1 MGAFDPDII
10 YIRVHTEAV
19 GIQKKVPGGDMSINK
34 YDEQKFWEEVD
45 ILFPDI
51 VKAITSLAKKSYI
64 SITNLRNGV
73 TWWSEKAM
81 EYFGMQENYTI
92 RGQEKS
98 KRSIHSDDLE
108 DFRRGFQERV
118 AGKNMDET
126 WEYRVR
132 DGSTYNRISA
142 RARML
147 NDKDGKPFV
156 IVIRYNNYGI
166 SDEVDATT
174 GLHTEPALDREI
186 REFLEESGQGTLLKI
201 GLDQFSHIN
210 VMYGAAFSDKILNCA
225 AQELLR
231 LLKGKGYVY
240 RLSGAKFVISFK
252 KVSKEELQQ
261 IYDEIV
267 EVFEN
272 TEVEGKKI
280 PLKVSA
286 GAIFM
291 EPYMKETNAVR
302 SRLTYALNHSRL
314 EHHGELVIFN
324 DEICGSDENQFELI
338 GVIHQC
344 ATHNFEGFRMFY
356 QPIADT
362 KTGKIRGM
370 EALLRWELEPYGMV
384 SPGVF
389 MEWLEQDPCIFDLG
403 NWILRTALTDVQKL
417 RKETEGFFVNVNVAA
432 AQLERREFRSAV
444 MNILKETGAKPEEL
458 CLELTERCRDLDI
471 QFLRREVEFFHSQ
484 GIKIALDDFGTGN
497 SSLSLALEL
506 PFDELKVDMSFIR
519 DIKQKPQNQA
529 MVQSIVDYARRTNT
543 ETCIEGIED
552 KEVSDYIEKFGSTW
566 QQGYYY
572 SKPVPI
578 EQFEEVLRKNET
590 EKDR

>member
-1 MGAFDPDII
+1 M
-10 YIRVHTEAV
+10 

-98 KRSIHSDDLE
+98 KRSIHPDDLE
-108 DFRRGFQERV
+108 DFRRGFLERV
-118 AGKNMDET
+118 AGKNMDEP
-126 WEYRVR
+126 WKYRVS

-142 RARML
+142 RAKML

-186 REFLEESGQGTLLKI
+186 REFLDESGQGALLKI

-231 LLKGKGYVY
+231 LLRGKGYVY

-252 KVSKEELQQ
+252 KVSKAELQQ
-261 IYDEIV
+261 IYNEIV
-267 EVFEN
+267 EAFEN

-302 SRLTYALNHSRL
+302 SRLTYALSHSRL

-324 DEICGSDENQFELI
+324 DEVCGSDENQFELI

-444 MNILKETGAKPEEL
+444 MNILKETGARPEEL

-471 QFLRREVEFFHSQ
+471 HFLRGEVEFFHSQ

-543 ETCIEGIED
+543 ETCIEGIEN
-552 KEVSDYIEKFGSTW
+552 KEVSDYIEQFGSTW

-578 EQFEEVLRKNET
+578 DQFEEVLREKST
-590 EKDR
+590 EKE

>member
-1 MGAFDPDII
+1 MDPDESIGLWAYRQKCQEGAF
-10 YIRVHTEAV
+10 T
-19 GIQKKVPGGDMSINK
+19 K
-34 YDEQKFWEEVD
+34 EEVTNNYSEERFWAEMD
-45 ILFPDI
+45 IMFPDI
-51 VKAITSLAKKSYI
+51 VKAITSLSKKSYI
-64 SITNLRNGV
+64 SITNLQTGV

-81 EYFGMQENYTI
+81 DYFGMTENYTI
-92 RGQEKS
+92 RGKEKS
-98 KRSIHSDDLE
+98 KRQIHPDDLE
-108 DFRRGFQERV
+108 EFRRGFRERV
-118 AGKNMDET
+118 AGKNMEEP
-126 WEYRVR
+126 WEYRVQ
-132 DGSTYNRISA
+132 DGSTYIRISA
-142 RARML
+142 TARML
-147 NDKDGKPFV
+147 HDKEGKPFV

-174 GLHTEPALDREI
+174 GLHTEPALNREI
-186 REFLEESGQGTLLKI
+186 EQFLEESRQSALLKI

-225 AQELLR
+225 AQELIR
-231 LLKGKGYVY
+231 LLRGAGYVY

-252 KVSKEELQQ
+252 KITREDLQQ
-261 IYDEIV
+261 VYDRIV
-267 EVFEN
+267 ESFEN
-272 TEVEGKKI
+272 MTVEGKRI

-286 GAIFM
+286 GAIFI
-291 EPYMKETNAVR
+291 EPYMKETNAIR
-302 SRLTYALNHSRL
+302 SRLTYALNHSRS

-324 DEICGSDENQFELI
+324 DEVCGSDENQFELI

-362 KTGKIRGM
+362 QTGKIRGM
-370 EALLRWELEPYGMV
+370 EALIRWELEPYGLV

-417 RKETEGFFVNVNVAA
+417 RQEVPGFFVNVNVAA

-471 QFLRREVEFFHSQ
+471 NFLRGEVEFFHSQ
-484 GIKIALDDFGTGN
+484 GIKVALDDFGTGN
-497 SSLSLALEL
+497 SSLSLALDL

-519 DIKQKPQNQA
+519 NIQQKPQNQA
-529 MVQSIVDYARRTNT
+529 MVQSIVDYAKRTNT
-543 ETCIEGIED
+543 ETCIEGIEN
-552 KEVSDYIEKFGSTW
+552 KEVSDYIEQFGATW
-566 QQGYYY
+566 HQGYYY

-578 EQFEEVLRKNET
+578 EQFEEVVRKKAT
-590 EKDR
+590 EKDK

>member
-1 MGAFDPDII
+1 
-10 YIRVHTEAV
+10 
-19 GIQKKVPGGDMSINK
+19 MSINK

-98 KRSIHSDDLE
+98 KRSIHPDDLE
-108 DFRRGFQERV
+108 DFRRGFRERV
-118 AGKNMDET
+118 AGKNMDEPG
-126 WEYRVR
+126 EYRVR
-132 DGSTYNRISA
+132 DGSTYIRISA
-142 RARML
+142 RAKML

-156 IVIRYNNYGI
+156 IVIRYNNYSI

-186 REFLEESGQGTLLKI
+186 MEFLEESGQGALLKI

-231 LLKGKGYVY
+231 LFKGKGYVY

-252 KVSKEELQQ
+252 KVSKAELQQ

-267 EVFEN
+267 ETFEN

-324 DEICGSDENQFELI
+324 DEVCGSDENQFELI

-444 MNILKETGAKPEEL
+444 MNILKETGARPEEL

-471 QFLRREVEFFHSQ
+471 HFLRAEVEFFHSQ

-543 ETCIEGIED
+543 ETCIEGIEN
-552 KEVSDYIEKFGSTW
+552 KEVSDYIEQFGSTW

-578 EQFEEVLRKNET
+578 DRFEEVLREKST
-590 EKDR
+590 EKE

>member
-1 MGAFDPDII
+1 MVCYNLFDA
-10 YIRVHTEAV
+10 RVHSETV
-19 GIQKKVPGGDMSINK
+19 GIQKKVSGGDMSINT
-34 YDEQKFWEEVD
+34 YDEQKFWEEMD

-73 TWWSEKAM
+73 TWWSEKTM

-98 KRSIHSDDLE
+98 KRSIHPDD
-108 DFRRGFQERV
+108 
-118 AGKNMDET
+118 
-126 WEYRVR
+126 
-132 DGSTYNRISA
+132 
-142 RARML
+142 
-147 NDKDGKPFV
+147 
-156 IVIRYNNYGI
+156 
-166 SDEVDATT
+166 
-174 GLHTEPALDREI
+174 
-186 REFLEESGQGTLLKI
+186 LEESGQGTLLKI

-231 LLKGKGYVY
+231 LLRGKGYVY

-252 KVSKEELQQ
+252 NVSKEELQQ

-267 EVFEN
+267 EAFEN

-324 DEICGSDENQFELI
+324 DEVCGSDENQFELI

-417 RKETEGFFVNVNVAA
+417 REETEGFFVNVNVAA

-471 QFLRREVEFFHSQ
+471 HFLRGEVEFFHSQ

-578 EQFEEVLRKNET
+578 EQFEEVLREKAT
-590 EKDR
+590 EKE

>member
-1 MGAFDPDII
+1 MHIE
-10 YIRVHTEAV
+10 TV

-98 KRSIHSDDLE
+98 KRPIHPDDLE
-108 DFRRGFQERV
+108 EFRRGFQERV
-118 AGKNMDET
+118 AEKNMDEP

-142 RARML
+142 RAKML
-147 NDKDGKPFV
+147 KDKDGKPFV

-186 REFLEESGQGTLLKI
+186 MEFLEESGQGALLKI

-252 KVSKEELQQ
+252 KVSKAELQQ
-261 IYDEIV
+261 IYDEIIDA
-267 EVFEN
+267 FEN

-302 SRLTYALNHSRL
+302 SRLTYALNHSRF

-324 DEICGSDENQFELI
+324 DEVCGSDENQFELI

-471 QFLRREVEFFHSQ
+471 QFLRGEVDFFHSQ

-529 MVQSIVDYARRTNT
+529 MVQSIVDYAKRTNT
-543 ETCIEGIED
+543 ETCIEGIEN
-552 KEVSDYIEKFGSTW
+552 KEVSDYIEQFGSTW

-578 EQFEEVLRKNET
+578 DRFKEVLRKKAT
-590 EKDR
+590 EKE

>member
-1 MGAFDPDII
+1 
-10 YIRVHTEAV
+10 
-19 GIQKKVPGGDMSINK
+19 MSINT

-98 KRSIHSDDLE
+98 KRSIHPDDLE
-108 DFRRGFQERV
+108 DFRRGFLERV
-118 AGKNMDET
+118 AGKNMDES

-132 DGSTYNRISA
+132 DGSTYIRISA
-142 RARML
+142 RAKML

-186 REFLEESGQGTLLKI
+186 MEFLEESGQGALLKI

-252 KVSKEELQQ
+252 KVSKAELQQ
-261 IYDEIV
+261 IYNEIV
-267 EVFEN
+267 EAFEN

-302 SRLTYALNHSRL
+302 SRLTYALSHSRL

-324 DEICGSDENQFELI
+324 DEVCGSDENQFELI

-444 MNILKETGAKPEEL
+444 MNILKETGARPEER

-471 QFLRREVEFFHSQ
+471 HFLRGEVEFFHSQ

-543 ETCIEGIED
+543 ETCIEGIEN
-552 KEVSDYIEKFGSTW
+552 KEVSDYIEQFGSTW

-578 EQFEEVLRKNET
+578 DQFEEVLREKST
-590 EKDR
+590 EKE

>member
-1 MGAFDPDII
+1 
-10 YIRVHTEAV
+10 
-19 GIQKKVPGGDMSINK
+19 MSINT

-98 KRSIHSDDLE
+98 KRSIHPDDLE
-108 DFRRGFQERV
+108 DFRRGFRERV
-118 AGKNMDET
+118 AGKNMDEP

-132 DGSTYNRISA
+132 DGSTYIRISA
-142 RARML
+142 RAKML

-156 IVIRYNNYGI
+156 IVIRYNNYSI

-186 REFLEESGQGTLLKI
+186 MEFLEESGQGALLKI

-231 LLKGKGYVY
+231 LFKGKGYVY

-252 KVSKEELQQ
+252 KVSKAELQQ

-267 EVFEN
+267 ETFEN

-324 DEICGSDENQFELI
+324 DEVCGSDENQFELI

-356 QPIADT
+356 QPIP
-362 KTGKIRGM
+362 IRRPARSG
-370 EALLRWELEPYGMV
+370 
-384 SPGVF
+384 
-389 MEWLEQDPCIFDLG
+389 EWKRCSAG
-403 NWILRTALTDVQKL
+403 NWSLTGWCLPVCSWSGWNRIPVFLIWGTGSFGQHLRMYRSFARRQKAFSSML
-417 RKETEGFFVNVNVAA
+417 MW
-432 AQLERREFRSAV
+432 RRRSWSAESSAV
-444 MNILKETGAKPEEL
+444 LL
-458 CLELTERCRDLDI
+458 
-471 QFLRREVEFFHSQ
+471 
-484 GIKIALDDFGTGN
+484 
-497 SSLSLALEL
+497 
-506 PFDELKVDMSFIR
+506 
-519 DIKQKPQNQA
+519 
-529 MVQSIVDYARRTNT
+529 
-543 ETCIEGIED
+543 
-552 KEVSDYIEKFGSTW
+552 
-566 QQGYYY
+566 
-572 SKPVPI
+572 
-578 EQFEEVLRKNET
+578 
-590 EKDR
+590 

>member
-1 MGAFDPDII
+1 
-10 YIRVHTEAV
+10 
-19 GIQKKVPGGDMSINK
+19 MSINT

-73 TWWSEKAM
+73 TWWSEKTM

-98 KRSIHSDDLE
+98 KRSIHPDD
-108 DFRRGFQERV
+108 
-118 AGKNMDET
+118 
-126 WEYRVR
+126 
-132 DGSTYNRISA
+132 
-142 RARML
+142 
-147 NDKDGKPFV
+147 
-156 IVIRYNNYGI
+156 
-166 SDEVDATT
+166 
-174 GLHTEPALDREI
+174 
-186 REFLEESGQGTLLKI
+186 LEESGQGTLLKI

-252 KVSKEELQQ
+252 NVSKEELQK

-267 EVFEN
+267 EAFEN

-302 SRLTYALNHSRL
+302 SRLTYALSHSRL

-324 DEICGSDENQFELI
+324 DEVCGSDENQFELI

-471 QFLRREVEFFHSQ
+471 HFLRGEVEFFHSQ

-529 MVQSIVDYARRTNT
+529 MVQSIVDYAKRTNT
-543 ETCIEGIED
+543 EICIEGIEN
-552 KEVSDYIEKFGSTW
+552 KEVSDYIEQFGSTW

-578 EQFEEVLRKNET
+578 DRFEEVLHKKAT
-590 EKDR
+590 EKE

>member
-1 MGAFDPDII
+1 MVCYNLFDA
-10 YIRVHTEAV
+10 RVHSETV
-19 GIQKKVPGGDMSINK
+19 GIQKKVSGGDMSINT

-73 TWWSEKAM
+73 TWWSEKTM

-98 KRSIHSDDLE
+98 KRSIHPDD
-108 DFRRGFQERV
+108 
-118 AGKNMDET
+118 
-126 WEYRVR
+126 
-132 DGSTYNRISA
+132 
-142 RARML
+142 
-147 NDKDGKPFV
+147 
-156 IVIRYNNYGI
+156 
-166 SDEVDATT
+166 
-174 GLHTEPALDREI
+174 
-186 REFLEESGQGTLLKI
+186 LEESGQGTLLKI

-231 LLKGKGYVY
+231 LLRGKGYVY

-252 KVSKEELQQ
+252 NVSKEELQQ

-267 EVFEN
+267 EAFEN

-324 DEICGSDENQFELI
+324 DEVCGSDENQFELI

-471 QFLRREVEFFHSQ
+471 HFLRGEVEFFHSQ

-543 ETCIEGIED
+543 ETCIEGIEN
-552 KEVSDYIEKFGSTW
+552 KEVSDYIEQFGSTW

-578 EQFEEVLRKNET
+578 DRFEEVLREKST
-590 EKDR
+590 EKE

>member
-1 MGAFDPDII
+1 MVCYNLFDA
-10 YIRVHTEAV
+10 RVHSETV
-19 GIQKKVPGGDMSINK
+19 GIQKKVSGGDMSINT
-34 YDEQKFWEEVD
+34 YDEQKFWEEMD

-73 TWWSEKAM
+73 TWWSEKTM

-98 KRSIHSDDLE
+98 KRSIHPDD
-108 DFRRGFQERV
+108 
-118 AGKNMDET
+118 
-126 WEYRVR
+126 
-132 DGSTYNRISA
+132 
-142 RARML
+142 
-147 NDKDGKPFV
+147 
-156 IVIRYNNYGI
+156 
-166 SDEVDATT
+166 
-174 GLHTEPALDREI
+174 
-186 REFLEESGQGTLLKI
+186 LEESGQGTLLKI

-252 KVSKEELQQ
+252 NVSKAELQQ
-261 IYDEIV
+261 IYDEIIDA
-267 EVFEN
+267 FEN

-324 DEICGSDENQFELI
+324 DEVCGSDENQFELI

-444 MNILKETGAKPEEL
+444 MNILKETGARPEEL

-471 QFLRREVEFFHSQ
+471 HFLRAEVEFFHSQ

-529 MVQSIVDYARRTNT
+529 MVKSIVDYAKRTNT
-543 ETCIEGIED
+543 ETCIEGIEN
-552 KEVSDYIEKFGSTW
+552 KEVSDYIEQFGSTW

-578 EQFEEVLRKNET
+578 DRFEEVLREKST
-590 EKDR
+590 EKE

>member
-1 MGAFDPDII
+1 
-10 YIRVHTEAV
+10 
-19 GIQKKVPGGDMSINK
+19 MSINT
-34 YDEQKFWEEVD
+34 YDEQKFWEEMD

-73 TWWSEKAM
+73 TWWSEKTM

-98 KRSIHSDDLE
+98 KRSIHPDD
-108 DFRRGFQERV
+108 
-118 AGKNMDET
+118 
-126 WEYRVR
+126 
-132 DGSTYNRISA
+132 
-142 RARML
+142 
-147 NDKDGKPFV
+147 
-156 IVIRYNNYGI
+156 
-166 SDEVDATT
+166 
-174 GLHTEPALDREI
+174 
-186 REFLEESGQGTLLKI
+186 LEESGQGTLLKI

-231 LLKGKGYVY
+231 LLRGKGYVY

-252 KVSKEELQQ
+252 NVSKEELQQ

-267 EVFEN
+267 EAFEN

-280 PLKVSA
+280 SLKVSA

-324 DEICGSDENQFELI
+324 DEVCGSDENQFELI

-403 NWILRTALTDVQKL
+403 NWILRTALTGC
-417 RKETEGFFVNVNVAA
+417 TEA
-432 AQLERREFRSAV
+432 AQGDGRLFRQCQCGGGTA
-444 MNILKETGAKPEEL
+444 GAQRVPQCCHEYFKRD
-458 CLELTERCRDLDI
+458 RC
-471 QFLRREVEFFHSQ
+471 EA
-484 GIKIALDDFGTGN
+484 GGALPRIDRTMQRSGY
-497 SSLSLALEL
+497 
-506 PFDELKVDMSFIR
+506 SF
-519 DIKQKPQNQA
+519 P
-529 MVQSIVDYARRTNT
+529 ARRGR
-543 ETCIEGIED
+543 IFPFPGD
-552 KEVSDYIEKFGSTW
+552 
-566 QQGYYY
+566 Q
-572 SKPVPI
+572 
-578 EQFEEVLRKNET
+578 
-590 EKDR
+590 DRTG

>member
-1 MGAFDPDII
+1 MEWSGCGHTEEKCQEGAFTKDGSTNN
-10 YIRVHTEAV
+10 YE
-19 GIQKKVPGGDMSINK
+19 
-34 YDEQKFWEEVD
+34 EQRFWEEVD

-51 VKAITSLAKKSYI
+51 VKAITSLSRKSYI

-81 EYFGMQENYTI
+81 DYFGMEENYTI
-92 RGQEKS
+92 RGKEKS
-98 KRSIHSDDLE
+98 KRSIHPDDLE
-108 DFRRGFQERV
+108 DFRRGFRERIE
-118 AGKNMDET
+118 GKNMDEP
-126 WEYRVR
+126 WEYRVQN
-132 DGSTYNRISA
+132 GSTYSRISA
-142 RARML
+142 MARML
-147 NDKDGKPFV
+147 NDKEGKPFV

-174 GLHTEPALDREI
+174 GLHTEPALNREI
-186 REFLEESGQGTLLKI
+186 ETFLEESRQSALLKI

-210 VMYGAAFSDKILNCA
+210 VMYGAAFSDKILNYA
-225 AQELLR
+225 AQELIR
-231 LLKGKGYVY
+231 LLQGKGYVY

-252 KVSKEELQQ
+252 KISRDELQQ
-261 IYDEIV
+261 IYDRIV
-267 EVFEN
+267 ESFDN
-272 TEVEGKKI
+272 ITVEEKKI

-286 GAIFM
+286 GAIFI
-291 EPYMKETNAVR
+291 EPYMKESNAIR
-302 SRLTYALNHSRL
+302 SRLTYALNHSRS

-324 DEICGSDENQFELI
+324 DEICGSDNNQFELI

-417 RKETEGFFVNVNVAA
+417 RKEAEGFFVNVNVAA

-471 QFLRREVEFFHSQ
+471 NFLRGEVEFFHAQ
-484 GIKIALDDFGTGN
+484 GIKVALDDFGTGN
-497 SSLSLALEL
+497 SSLSLALDL

-519 DIKQKPQNQA
+519 NIKEKPQNQA

-543 ETCIEGIED
+543 ETCIEGIEN
-552 KEVSDYIEKFGSTW
+552 KEISDYIEQFGATW
-566 QQGYYY
+566 HQGYYY

-578 EQFEEVLRKNET
+578 DQFEDVLRRKAT
-590 EKDR
+590 EKNLEIKQLL

>member
-1 MGAFDPDII
+1 MLYCIVLQIVFEVNQKMFYFIKI
-10 YIRVHTEAV
+10 YINNPIVNIFSICYNLYDAGVHIETV

-98 KRSIHSDDLE
+98 KRSIHSDD
-108 DFRRGFQERV
+108 
-118 AGKNMDET
+118 
-126 WEYRVR
+126 
-132 DGSTYNRISA
+132 
-142 RARML
+142 
-147 NDKDGKPFV
+147 
-156 IVIRYNNYGI
+156 
-166 SDEVDATT
+166 
-174 GLHTEPALDREI
+174 
-186 REFLEESGQGTLLKI
+186 LEESGQGTLLKI

-484 GIKIALDDFGTGN
+484 GIKIALDDSAQATVLKSGTGA
-497 SSLSLALEL
+497 AL
-506 PFDELKVDMSFIR
+506 
-519 DIKQKPQNQA
+519 
-529 MVQSIVDYARRTNT
+529 
-543 ETCIEGIED
+543 
-552 KEVSDYIEKFGSTW
+552 
-566 QQGYYY
+566 
-572 SKPVPI
+572 
-578 EQFEEVLRKNET
+578 
-590 EKDR
+590 

>member
-1 MGAFDPDII
+1 
-10 YIRVHTEAV
+10 
-19 GIQKKVPGGDMSINK
+19 MSINK
-34 YDEQKFWEEVD
+34 YDEHKFCDDFD
-45 ILFPDI
+45 ILYPDI
-51 VKAITSLAKKSYI
+51 LQAITSLAKNSFISKS
-64 SITNLRNGV
+64 NLRNGV

-98 KRSIHSDDLE
+98 KRSIHPDDLE
-108 DFRRGFQERV
+108 DFRRGFRESV
-118 AGKNMDET
+118 AGENMDEP

-142 RARML
+142 RAKML

-252 KVSKEELQQ
+252 KVSKAELQQ

-267 EVFEN
+267 ETFEN

-324 DEICGSDENQFELI
+324 DEVCGSDENQFELI

-444 MNILKETGAKPEEL
+444 MNILKETGANREEL

-471 QFLRREVEFFHSQ
+471 HFLRGEVEFFHSQ

-578 EQFEEVLRKNET
+578 EQFEEVLREKAT
-590 EKDR
+590 EKE